1 MKEKSYLYTS
11 GEFAKLNGINKRTLH
26 YYHEIGLFSPAV
38 VGENGYH
45 YYTSLQIV
53 QLELILTLRRLG
65 LSIDDIKSYMSDPQD
80 GSFVQIVAEK
90 KNLIDQSI
98 RQLLAAKAFL
108 QKKSDKLELGL
119 VAEHGKMELIHYPER
134 RLLLSDPITGSY
146 DEMDFSVAA
155 AFSLRLKKRFGLYDN
170 FGSRLSVERLIRG
183 EHQQYDRFFAYVEDD
198 DPEADEI
205 LPGGTYLRTFCI
217 GGWDRLPEIYAR
229 ILAYAREQGLT
240 LQGFAYEEGLNEL
253 FLQNGDHYIT
263 MITVRCG

>member
-45 YYTSLQIV
+45 YYPSLQIV

-134 RLLLSDPITGSY
+134 
-146 DEMDFSVAA
+146 
-155 AFSLRLKKRFGLYDN
+155 
-170 FGSRLSVERLIRG
+170 LIRG

-240 LQGFAYEEGLNEL
+240 LQGFAYEEELNEL